1 VLRCAGIVQSMSRAD
16 NCHDNAF
23 AECWCGTLKTELE
36 KTRYDSREAA
46 RKEIGDQLAYYN
58 LERKH
63 ISLV

>member
-1 VLRCAGIVQSMSRAD
+1 MSRAD